1 MNNILEYK
9 KEFFLL
15 IILYFSLYLGFFFEN
30 RNAIDNLENYF
41 FGNFLQNIGPYSDF
55 IMRESIIENFSN
67 NFSYTLLH
75 YDETN
80 DRHSPLILM
89 YFSIYRKLGLDIDTI
104 RLLHINIVP
113 LCALAFFKCLKIK
126 FPEIKNN
133 LLFILSLSIFLSP
146 TMRSL
151 SIWPDSRVYGL
162 FFFIISIYFFIKF
175 NNQKKFIDALYNTFF
190 LCLASYISPNF
201 GIFFIFYFYNYLN
214 YYKFSL
220 KSLWIILV
228 NLVCALP
235 AYYYLFELKIFFLSK
250 AAIGEIDLLTRINL
264 SNKILIISSIILFYF
279 IPIFTNKEFISSYC
293 KNNISNK
300 KIFLSLLLT
309 GFLILFFSYEV
320 IFTGGGIFFQL
331 SNLMFGNNILFFAI
345 CFLSILLFI
354 SLWNIND
361 NNKFILFCLIVST
374 PQLTIY
380 HKYFDPLLIVIIF
393 LLLELNYDIKKI
405 VNIYYLKFLYF
416 FNLGFLMLNY
426 LK

>member
-1 MNNILEYK
+1 MLDKFE
-9 KEFFLL
+9 EFDCSSET
-15 IILYFSLYLGFFFEN
+15 ITNYELYLKPKGIYKFKEL
-30 RNAIDNLENYF
+30 ICDNYLYPVYKT
-41 FGNFLQNIGPYSDF
+41 NISNEIYYST
-55 IMRESIIENFSN
+55 SV
-67 NFSYTLLH
+67 YA
-75 YDETN
+75 
-80 DRHSPLILM
+80 LIVK
-89 YFSIYRKLGLDIDTI
+89 R
-104 RLLHINIVP
+104 
-113 LCALAFFKCLKIK
+113 
-126 FPEIKNN
+126 
-133 LLFILSLSIFLSP
+133 
-146 TMRSL
+146 
-151 SIWPDSRVYGL
+151 
-162 FFFIISIYFFIKF
+162 
-175 NNQKKFIDALYNTFF
+175 KKFIRN
-190 LCLASYISPNF
+190 PNF
-201 GIFFIFYFYNYLN
+201 QTTDFYRPTFQTIDKQVERVRTISMTSDKSIDDPNEIIVKSAEIFQEYITEIENKFSGYKHLLLMGGKDSQNYLLADRKEKWIVISGEPN
-214 YYKFSL
+214 GSL
-220 KSLWIILV
+220 
-228 NLVCALP
+228 
-235 AYYYLFELKIFFLSK
+235 
-250 AAIGEIDLLTRINL
+250 
-264 SNKILIISSIILFYF
+264 
-279 IPIFTNKEFISSYC
+279 NKEFISSYC